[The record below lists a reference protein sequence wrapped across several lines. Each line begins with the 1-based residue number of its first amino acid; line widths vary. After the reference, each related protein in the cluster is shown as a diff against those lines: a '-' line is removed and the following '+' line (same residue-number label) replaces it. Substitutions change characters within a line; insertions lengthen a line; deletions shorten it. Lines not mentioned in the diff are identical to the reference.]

1 MSDLRNPNG
10 FNSAPMAPDEIRDEI
25 RATEIGF
32 GEQHTMIDNGGLSG
46 FHHFEEEE
54 EGSGKAKMIG
64 GGLVVALLLGAASFY
79 AFSGSGS
86 APVAMKAPASQVASN
101 APIQTAPAPV
111 TPPAAMP
118 APDVAANMPA
128 TSGTATKSPYDA
140 APVAKAPASNTASIA
155 PDVKAD
161 KPVKSASKSK
171 DGSALNK
178 VESEQTAQLNSAADR
193 ATKNGS
199 VAVPLPATPDVATN
213 APAPSSDAAVATGLP
228 TPPPPPASSVASNG
242 QLVPQPG
249 NTAQDIPAVTP
260 EQPTAP
266 QPEQAAQ
273 PQ

>member
-213 APAPSSDAAVATGLP
+213 APSSDATVATALP
-228 TPPPPPASSVASNG
+228 APPAPPASSVASNG

-249 NTAQDIPAVTP
+249 NTAQDIPAVPP